1 MWHTYSCMLFI
12 AGREQ
17 VEDYCLQAHIRAGT
31 VVISYSFHFKHSFF
45 LVMMSFL
52 QQEVDRKFRALMLSQ
67 NAQGDD
73 SKYCICVYHALSTST
88 YMKDYKW
95 QSKGKGKRRKRA
107 SVADLEFDED
117 ELMEEDKDME
127 DDTWIPDDASLGLHL
142 P

>member
-52 QQEVDRKFRALMLSQ
+52 QQEVYRKFRALMLSQ
-67 NAQGDD
+67 NGQGDD
-73 SKYCICVYHALSTST
+73 SKYCICVYHALST